1 MMSVV
6 SWAKLSNWLCILEE
20 STEIACYCCSISS
33 VLQNTQT
40 EKLDV
45 ATYNLL
51 TDLRPHVDLETNTVQ
66 FCSLS
71 RHVSL
76 AIWSN
81 CSKNLKNKG
90 FLFKVGHAAHW
101 GLGVCQL

>member
-1 MMSVV
+1 MTCLHVTT
-6 SWAKLSNWLCILEE
+6 L
-20 STEIACYCCSISS
+20 TED
-33 VLQNTQT
+33 LRKDTQT

-45 ATYNLL
+45 ATYNVL

-76 AIWSN
+76 ALWSN

-90 FLFKVGHAAHW
+90 FFFKVR
-101 GLGVCQL
+101 GVLISVFLASVS